1 MDIIFDMD
9 GVIIDS
15 SISTANRIKQVAE
28 EFNMAE
34 STVGVDLT
42 KYIGGTALG
51 TFRDLFPKTTSEDI
65 IKKAAD
71 RVIKLFWA
79 RPVEEA
85 VPYPFI
91 ERVLQELI
99 IKHGSMLYI
108 VTSRPFN
115 ATISIMHYYNF
126 FRYFS
131 LIFSAHEGNK
141 SKVTEE
147 LIRYKNIDRDNCL
160 FIGDRAI
167 DMKAATDN
175 EIGPVGALWGFG
187 TSEELKEAGAKFLVQ
202 KPLDLI
208 TTIFNFEEEEC

>member
-15 SISTANRIKQVAE
+15 STSVVNRIKQVAE

-34 STVGVDLT
+34 STVGVDLI

-51 TFRDLFPKTTSEDI
+51 IFRDLFPKTTSEEI

-71 RVIKLFWA
+71 RVIKLFWK

-85 VPYPFI
+85 VPYPLI

-108 VTSRPFN
+108 VTARPFN
-115 ATISIMHYYNF
+115 AAISIMHYYNF

-131 LIFSAHEGNK
+131 FIVSAYEGNK

-147 LIRYKNIDRDNCL
+147 LIESKNIDRGNCF

-167 DMKAATDN
+167 DMKAAIDN
-175 EIGPVGALWGFG
+175 EITPIGALWGFG
-187 TSEELKEAGAKFLVQ
+187 SKEELESNGAKILVQ

-208 TTIFNFEEEEC
+208 TTIFNFEEE